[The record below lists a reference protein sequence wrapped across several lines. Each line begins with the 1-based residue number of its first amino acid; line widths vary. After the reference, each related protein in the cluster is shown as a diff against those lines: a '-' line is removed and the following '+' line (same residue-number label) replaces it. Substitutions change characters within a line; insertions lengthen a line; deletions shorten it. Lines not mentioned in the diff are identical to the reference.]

1 MHNLYIYDILYVFI
15 FGHVDESPWLRFEF
29 IPIFLEM
36 QRYLMN
42 RKSETNAATSLI
54 WSSQLLR
61 LFSGTS
67 LAYYTLL
74 SCELHTYASYCTLQC
89 CSCWMKVT
97 VKDPTMKRFFGRRMQ
112 ETCCHVFVCWRRRNK
127 HWQGGKKC
135 IPTIPWKKCRSKE
148 MLRTGYNLPW
158 RQGIPLNKTQ
168 YSMFLQDK
176 NTMRK
181 GAVHP
186 LLELCLPLISLV
198 WPFLF
203 CFFDEVEV
211 TE

>member
-1 MHNLYIYDILYVFI
+1 M

-42 RKSETNAATSLI
+42 RKSETNAATSPI

-74 SCELHTYASYCTLQC
+74 SCELHTYLQC
-89 CSCWMKVT
+89 CSCWMKVG

-112 ETCCHVFVCWRRRNK
+112 QTCCHVFVCWRRRNK

-135 IPTIPWKKCRSKE
+135 IPTIPWKNVVPRKCCVQVTSCLEDRVFRWIRRNIQCSC
-148 MLRTGYNLPW
+148 
-158 RQGIPLNKTQ
+158 KTKILCARAQ
-168 YSMFLQDK
+168 YILYWSSAFLSF
-176 NTMRK
+176 
-181 GAVHP
+181 
-186 LLELCLPLISLV
+186 LLCDHFAL
-198 WPFLF
+198 
-203 CFFDEVEV
+203 FFDEVEV